1 MRQREFPPSIRG
13 LERRRPSAASPL
25 RELTFAELDALWD
38 AAKAELGAQNEVGPS
53 APGAPAP
60 RQAGGSADEVAP

>member
-1 MRQREFPPSIRG
+1 MADG
-13 LERRRPSAASPL
+13 GAASAL
-25 RELTFAELDALWD
+25 RDLSFAELDALWD
-38 AAKAELGAQNEVGPS
+38 AAKAELGSQNGAGPS